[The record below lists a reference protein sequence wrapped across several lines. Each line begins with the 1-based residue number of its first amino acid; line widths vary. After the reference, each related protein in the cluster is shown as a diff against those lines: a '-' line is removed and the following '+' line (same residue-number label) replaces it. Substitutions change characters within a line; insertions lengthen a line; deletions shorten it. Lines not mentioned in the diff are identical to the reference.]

1 MTLAG
6 SAMPDGLRAAVVC
19 RECTSP
25 FAPLETDRRP
35 VVLVVDDEPMMR
47 WFMTTAL
54 RDHFRVLV
62 AADGQEALETVREVG
77 DEIAALVTDI
87 RMPHLDGLE
96 LAAAAPGDG
105 RARRPC
111 CSSRGSWAAVSC
123 PAPSSPSPS
132 VPRRCSPPCD
142 G

>member
-1 MTLAG
+1 MHSSST
-6 SAMPDGLRAAVVC
+6 
-19 RECTSP
+19 
-25 FAPLETDRRP
+25 PLIRYHRP

-47 WFMTTAL
+47 WFMTTVL

-62 AADGQEALETVREVG
+62 AADGREALDTVREVG

-96 LAAAAPGDG
+96 LAARLKAMDAPLP
-105 RARRPC
+105 RR
-111 CSSRGSWAAVSC
+111 SSRASWAVASC
-123 PAPSSPSPS
+123 PARSSPSRS
-132 VPRRCSPPCD
+132 VPRPCSPPCN

>member
-1 MTLAG
+1 MHE
-6 SAMPDGLRAAVVC
+6 PI
-19 RECTSP
+19 
-25 FAPLETDRRP
+25 APLETDRRP

-62 AADGQEALETVREVG
+62 AADGREALATVREVG

-96 LAAAAPGDG
+96 LAARLRAMDEPPPLLFISGFMGGGELPGPFLAKPFRPEALLTAVQRLIAAE
-105 RARRPC
+105 A
-111 CSSRGSWAAVSC
+111 
-123 PAPSSPSPS
+123 
-132 VPRRCSPPCD
+132 
-142 G
+142 

>member
-1 MTLAG
+1 MDE
-6 SAMPDGLRAAVVC
+6 PAV
-19 RECTSP
+19 
-25 FAPLETDRRP
+25 PLETDRRP

-62 AADGQEALETVREVG
+62 AADGREALDTVREVG

-96 LAAAAPGDG
+96 LAAQLQAMDEPPPLLFISGFMGGGELPGPFL
-105 RARRPC
+105 AQPFPPEALL
-111 CSSRGSWAAVSC
+111 AAVQRLI
-123 PAPSSPSPS
+123 AAEA
-132 VPRRCSPPCD
+132 
-142 G
+142 